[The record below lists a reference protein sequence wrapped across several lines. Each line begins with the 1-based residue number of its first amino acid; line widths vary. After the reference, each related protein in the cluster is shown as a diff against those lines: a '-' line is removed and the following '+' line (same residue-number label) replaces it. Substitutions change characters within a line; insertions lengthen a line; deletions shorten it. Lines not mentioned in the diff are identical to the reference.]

1 MQVTSTGTGCI
12 GSPMLVAMG
21 MAALV
26 VVLATPAC
34 AETPAYVGM
43 WSKTSVHCSTEQ
55 KRPGAPMLIT
65 EQGFDQYKLHCKF
78 ANVEPVA
85 ATPSQPASWNVK
97 ADCEWNGIAT
107 KMEMAF
113 AVTGANESVT
123 LTLRDSGGTHTLMK
137 CVPPPAKPAAP

>member
-1 MQVTSTGTGCI
+1 MQVTCIRQDFVAGPALAAVGTAI
-12 GSPMLVAMG
+12 LVFIH
-21 MAALV
+21 AA
-26 VVLATPAC
+26 PAS
-34 AETPAYVGM
+34 AEPPAYVGM

-78 ANVEPVA
+78 TAVEPVA
-85 ATPSQPASWNVK
+85 AQPPQPASWNIK

-113 AVTGANESVT
+113 SVTGANETAT
-123 LTLRDSGGTHTLMK
+123 LSLRDKGGTHTLRK
-137 CVPPPAKPAAP
+137 CAPPAAKPATP